1 MNTRELRVGDDYLAT
16 WRSAAQAGNQDAATA
31 LEGVQA
37 VYDAKVRFFEM
48 EYRYESGIGIRSF
61 LISVTPLRTST
72 KGVVISQEDIT
83 LRKRHEEAIRE
94 LSGRLINAQEQERSR
109 IARELHDD
117 INQQVAMLAIELQQ
131 LKSSPPGELQERN
144 ERIDAIWKKT
154 HSLSLDIQRLS
165 HQLHSSKLDHLGIV
179 AALRGLCNEISAQ
192 SRIEIDFQFR
202 QVPVLD
208 SDVSLSIFRVAQES
222 LHNITKHAQARK
234 VQVELLGTGNSVLLR
249 VSDDGIGFNP
259 NAPEHKA
266 GLGMISMRERI
277 RSVGGDISFSSTP
290 SMGTLVETRI
300 PVLQE
305 SGAAVT
311 IS

>member
-1 MNTRELRVGDDYLAT
+1 
-16 WRSAAQAGNQDAATA
+16 
-31 LEGVQA
+31 
-37 VYDAKVRFFEM
+37 M
-48 EYRYESGIGIRSF
+48 EYRSESEIGMRSL
-61 LISVTPLRTST
+61 LISVTPLRTSGN
-72 KGVVISQEDIT
+72 GVVISQEDIT

-131 LKSSPPGELQERN
+131 LKSSIPGEVQNRN

-165 HQLHSSKLDHLGIV
+165 HRLHSSKLDHLGIV
-179 AALRGLCNEISAQ
+179 TALRGLCNEISAQ

-202 QVPVLD
+202 EVPVLG
-208 SDVSLSIFRVAQES
+208 SDISLSIFRVAQES
-222 LHNITKHAQARK
+222 LHNITKHAKARR
-234 VQVELLGTGNSVLLR
+234 VQVELLGTGSSILLR
-249 VSDDGIGFNP
+249 VSDDGIGFDP
-259 NAPEHKA
+259 DAPEHKA
-266 GLGMISMRERI
+266 GLGMISMRARI
-277 RSVGGDISFSSTP
+277 RSVGGDISFISSP
-290 SMGTLVETRI
+290 ARGTRVETMI

-305 SGAAVT
+305 SSAAAT